1 MGTTMAMEP
10 ELNTAQYR
18 VQSAFDALQLLEVIA
33 NADSPLNATEIST
46 MIGQH
51 RNRVFRLLRT
61 LEEAG
66 YVSQDQQTRAYHS
79 TLKLIAM
86 GNAVARNT
94 GIEAAVLPIMEQ
106 LQRKTDTTVYL
117 VQREGDHAIAI
128 LSLERDRSHRLA
140 VKPGWKWL
148 LGRGAAGQALLVA
161 NPDREGFLERHPKFV
176 EDYHVA
182 VEHLEQDQVIF
193 VDGRIDDGVGQNMT
207 AISAPINSPAHAS
220 QLALAMVWEIG
231 NTSAQYEM
239 FRHELLTAIAEIER
253 KLMS

>member
-1 MGTTMAMEP
+1 MEITMATEP

-33 NADSPLNATEIST
+33 NSDSPMNATEIST

-79 TLKLIAM
+79 TLKLIAL
-86 GNAVARNT
+86 GNAVSRNT
-94 GIEAAVLPIMEQ
+94 GIEATVLPVMER
-106 LQRKTDTTVYL
+106 LQRSSDATVYL
-117 VQREGDHAIAI
+117 SQREGDHAIAI

-140 VKPGWKWL
+140 VRPGWKWP
-148 LGRGAAGQALLVA
+148 LGLGAAGQALLVA
-161 NPDREGFLERHPKFV
+161 NPDREGFLERHP
-176 EDYHVA
+176 EARENYYVA

-193 VDGRIDDGVGQNMT
+193 VDGRIDDGVREDMT
-207 AISAPINSPAHAS
+207 AIAAPINVPFDGC
-220 QLALAMVWEIG
+220 QLALAMVWQIG
-231 NTSAQYEM
+231 TTSARYEM

-253 KLMS
+253 KLTP